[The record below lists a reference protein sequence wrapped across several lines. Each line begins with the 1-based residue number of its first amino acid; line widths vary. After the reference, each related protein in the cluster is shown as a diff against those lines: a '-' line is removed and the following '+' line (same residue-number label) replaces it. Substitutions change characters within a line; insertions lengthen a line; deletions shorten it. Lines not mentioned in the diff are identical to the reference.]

1 MLFNKLIESILKETS
16 SSDSMEWNSLTD
28 YWKQK
33 NIIINPS
40 IYENSFGKYIRPNKI
55 IVPKEIRNQGLGTL
69 VMQSLIDLANKQQ
82 RILVITPSIDFG
94 ASSVERLKKF
104 YKKFGFVD
112 NKGKNKDFTISQTM
126 YKIPNKM
133 NF

>member
-1 MLFNKLIESILKETS
+1 ML
-16 SSDSMEWNSLTD
+16 
-28 YWKQK
+28 
-33 NIIINPS
+33 
-40 IYENSFGKYIRPNKI
+40 
-55 IVPKEIRNQGLGTL
+55 
-69 VMQSLIDLANKQQ
+69 SLIDLANKQQ

-104 YKKFGFVD
+104 YKKLGFVD

-133 NF
+133 NFLKKNSFYFLIII